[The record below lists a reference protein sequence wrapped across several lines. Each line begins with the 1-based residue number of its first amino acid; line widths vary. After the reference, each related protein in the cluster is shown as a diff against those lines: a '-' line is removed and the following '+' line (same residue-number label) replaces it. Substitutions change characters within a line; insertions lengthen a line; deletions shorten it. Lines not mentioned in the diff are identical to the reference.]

1 MRQLR
6 ELPRAP
12 QRPPTSCQT
21 TGAAAGPPG
30 NQTSVYSS
38 HTQDEGDNGT
48 QNNTPPAL
56 DAAEQQQQLG
66 EQLGEAAFSDETTPD
81 EAHIKVVSE
90 NEGAGSQTGE
100 DVDTEGRI
108 STGAKQDNE
117 RKEPH
122 AAAAASDP
130 HTKQAPSLSQVE
142 QFLFK
147 CLLNVIP
154 EDDNLQVEMH
164 WVEGHNKDLMNQ
176 LCTYLKNILLKS
188 VTKS

>member
-21 TGAAAGPPG
+21 TEASVSPPG
-30 NQTSVYSS
+30 HPGSVQSS
-38 HTQDEGDNGT
+38 HTQDEDDGT
-48 QNNTPPAL
+48 QNNPAPAL
-56 DAAEQQQQLG
+56 EAAGQQQQQLG
-66 EQLGEAAFSDETTPD
+66 KTAFSDEAHNEAANQNKGTESQAED
-81 EAHIKVVSE
+81 DVDMEAHV
-90 NEGAGSQTGE
+90 
-100 DVDTEGRI
+100 
-108 STGAKQDNE
+108 STGAMQDTE
-117 RKEPH
+117 RKEPQ
-122 AAAAASDP
+122 AAASDP
-130 HTKQAPSLSQVE
+130 HTKPPLSLSQVE

-154 EDDNLQVEMH
+154 EEEDLQIEMH

>member
-21 TGAAAGPPG
+21 TGATACSAGH
-30 NQTSVYSS
+30 QTSQQSS
-38 HTQDEGDNGT
+38 HTQDKGGNGT
-48 QNNTPPAL
+48 RNNISPAL
-56 DAAEQQQQLG
+56 EASGPRQQLG
-66 EQLGEAAFSDETTPD
+66 EQLGEPAFSGETPSGD
-81 EAHIKVVSE
+81 AHDKVVGQNKTAESR
-90 NEGAGSQTGE
+90 AGE
-100 DVDTEGRI
+100 DGDMEADVSTE
-108 STGAKQDNE
+108 QNE
-117 RKEPH
+117 LH
-122 AAAAASDP
+122 AALKDP
-130 HTKQAPSLSQVE
+130 HTKQPSIVE

-154 EDDNLQVEMH
+154 EDDDLQVEMH

>member
-12 QRPPTSCQT
+12 QCPPTSCQT
-21 TGAAAGPPG
+21 TAATAGPPG
-30 NQTSVYSS
+30 HPTSAQSS
-38 HTQDEGDNGT
+38 HTQDEGENGT
-48 QNNTPPAL
+48 QNNSPPAL

-66 EQLGEAAFSDETTPD
+66 QQLGEPVLSDETTSD
-81 EAHIKVVSE
+81 EAHNKVVNQNKAAE
-90 NEGAGSQTGE
+90 SQAGE
-100 DVDTEGRI
+100 DVDMEARV
-108 STGAKQDNE
+108 STGAKRDTE
-117 RKEPH
+117 RKEPN
-122 AAAAASDP
+122 AAASDP
-130 HTKQAPSLSQVE
+130 PSLSQLE

-154 EDDNLQVEMH
+154 EDDDLQVEMH

-188 VTKS
+188 VSNS